1 MPASD
6 TKAKLRC
13 EAPGCDGAYSS
24 PSNLKR
30 HINSKH
36 RQAVQM
42 SCGKSFPN
50 HQSNIKRHKE
60 ICGCTVL
67 VQPLVPAGGTDPG
80 VPTTAATTNTMTTLA
95 IDDTLDMMLN
105 DFKDAYYPVDNN
117 LFGPFQ

>member
-1 MPASD
+1 MPAAD

-13 EAPGCDGAYSS
+13 EAPGCVRAYSS

-50 HQSNIKRHKE
+50 HQSNIKRHKKT
-60 ICGCTVL
+60 CGCTVL

-80 VPTTAATTNTMTTLA
+80 IPTTATANTMTTPTF
-95 IDDTLDMMLN
+95 DDTFDLILN
-105 DFKDAYYPVDNN
+105 DLKDAYHPVDNN
-117 LFGPFQ
+117 LFGQFQ